1 MLPQPVSAFFQLN
14 GIITKDI
21 YNSAF
26 TIILQLR
33 EICLGRPNLGAIAFK
48 FVVVS
53 AFSSVSPKD
62 LFWWQN
68 TDTKLTWVDCTQRF
82 AVLPMTGVRGSLS
95 DEGMAGMWRN
105 VISWTVGCVT
115 NTGAIPPSQS
125 SPTRYNQHSSWSKQL
140 SSSADVTI

>member
-1 MLPQPVSAFFQLN
+1 MGHPIVLPLSPEQEEHVDFLFTLTRALYVTAASFCFFQLN

-53 AFSSVSPKD
+53 AFGSVSPKY
-62 LFWWQN
+62 LF
-68 TDTKLTWVDCTQRF
+68 
-82 AVLPMTGVRGSLS
+82 
-95 DEGMAGMWRN
+95 
-105 VISWTVGCVT
+105 
-115 NTGAIPPSQS
+115 
-125 SPTRYNQHSSWSKQL
+125 
-140 SSSADVTI
+140 